1 MLKQIRIQNLAL
13 ISKTEISFGPGF
25 CAVTGETGA
34 GKSVFLTS
42 LKLCA
47 GERATAQ
54 MIRNG
59 EEKAI
64 VEAVFQVEHLPD
76 VLAKLESM
84 GVDPDDGEI
93 TIQREI
99 LANGKS
105 RARINGSQVNLADLS
120 ELGDSLVQLHGQSEQ
135 IMLRDIRTHI
145 QMLDAFGNLLGQR
158 ESYHAAWL
166 EWQKCLREEAEL
178 RQKAADL
185 AQQKEFL
192 GFQAEE
198 LSKAH
203 IQPGEDT
210 LLEERLAEANGV
222 QNRRKHLDESL
233 EILQGEHGVIGQLS
247 QLERSLANLSAQN
260 KGLAGFASQV
270 GEAQILFRE
279 MSREILALGKGA
291 PMSPAE
297 IERDNA
303 RLALLQRLQRKY
315 RTDLNGLIELR
326 DRRKQELSTLDNLDA
341 SLAQLEKRSK
351 TWRVKVDELG
361 KQLHESRVE
370 CAKRMDQE
378 VQSQVQ
384 SLGMSSARFHTLVES
399 ADPSPL
405 GIDRVE
411 FLMAP
416 NSGEGEKPLRQA
428 VSGGELSRVL
438 LAFKSVMAAR
448 DLVPVLVFD
457 EVDSGIS
464 GEIAHRIGACLQKL
478 GESHQVLTI
487 THLHQVA
494 SRAKAHLQVSK
505 SETDGRTLTQI
516 STLSDEARI
525 REIARMLGDPNSSAV
540 IQHARQLIEDN
551 HA

>member
-1 MLKQIRIQNLAL
+1 
-13 ISKTEISFGPGF
+13 
-25 CAVTGETGA
+25 
-34 GKSVFLTS
+34 
-42 LKLCA
+42 
-47 GERATAQ
+47 
-54 MIRNG
+54 
-59 EEKAI
+59 
-64 VEAVFQVEHLPD
+64 
-76 VLAKLESM
+76 
-84 GVDPDDGEI
+84 
-93 TIQREI
+93 
-99 LANGKS
+99 
-105 RARINGSQVNLADLS
+105 
-120 ELGDSLVQLHGQSEQ
+120 LVQLHGQSEQ

-145 QMLDAFGNLLGQR
+145 QMLDSFGNLGDARQ
-158 ESYHAAWL
+158 SYHAAWL

-203 IQPGEDT
+203 LQPGEDI
-210 LLEERLAEANGV
+210 LLEERLAEANGA

-247 QLERSLANLSAQN
+247 QLERALANLSAQN

-370 CAKRMDQE
+370 CAQCMDQE

-384 SLGMSSARFHTLVES
+384 SLGMASARFHTLVES

-505 SETDGRTLTQI
+505 YETDGRTLTQI
-516 STLSDEARI
+516 STLSGEDRI

>member
-13 ISKTEISFGPGF
+13 ISQAEIPFEPGF

-47 GERATAQ
+47 GGRATAQ

-64 VEAVFQVEHLPD
+64 VEALFQIDALPD
-76 VLAKLESM
+76 VLAKLEAM
-84 GVDPDDGEI
+84 GVDPEDGEI

-105 RARINGSQVNLADLS
+105 RARINGSQVSLADLAD
-120 ELGDSLVQLHGQSEQ
+120 LGDSLVQLHGQSEQ
-135 IMLRDIRTHI
+135 VMLRDIRTHI
-145 QMLDAFGNLLGQR
+145 QMLDAYGNHAFLR
-158 ESYHAAWL
+158 DSYQGAWK
-166 EWQKCLREEAEL
+166 EWQKCVHEESEL
-178 RQKAADL
+178 RQKAAEL

-203 IQPGEDT
+203 LQPGEDT
-210 LLEERLAEANGV
+210 LLEARLAEANGV
-222 QNRRKHLDESL
+222 QSRRKYLDESL
-233 EILQGEHGVIGQLS
+233 EILQGEHGLIGQLS
-247 QLERSLANLSAQN
+247 HLEKALANLGQQN
-260 KGLAGFASQV
+260 KGLAEFANQV
-270 GEAQILFRE
+270 GESQILFRE
-279 MSREILALGKGA
+279 MSREIQILGKGA
-291 PMSPAE
+291 PLSPAE

-303 RLALLQRLQRKY
+303 RIALIQRLQRKY

-326 DRRKQELSTLDNLDA
+326 DRRKQELSTLDNLDSA
-341 SLAQLEKRSK
+341 LSQLEKRTK
-351 TWRVKVDELG
+351 TWRSKVDDLG
-361 KQLHESRVE
+361 KELHEIRVQS
-370 CAKRMDQE
+370 AIRMDEE
-378 VQSQVQ
+378 VQTQVQ
-384 SLGMSSARFHTLVES
+384 SLGMASARFHTSVEVT
-399 ADPSPL
+399 DPTSQ
-405 GIDRVE
+405 GISRVE
-411 FLMAP
+411 FLMSP

-478 GESHQVLTI
+478 GTTHQVLTI

-494 SRAKAHLQVSK
+494 SRASAHLQVSK

-516 STLSDEARI
+516 TTLSKEPRI
-525 REIARMLGDPNSSAV
+525 REIARMLGDPKSEAV
-540 IQHARQLIEDN
+540 LQHARQLIEDTY
-551 HA
+551 A

>member
-13 ISKTEISFGPGF
+13 ISKAEIQFGAGF
-25 CAVTGETGA
+25 TAVTGETGA

-59 EEKAI
+59 EEKAM
-64 VEAVFQVEHLPD
+64 VEAVFYIQNIPD

-84 GVDPDDGEI
+84 GVDPEDGEI

-105 RARINGSQVNLADLS
+105 RARINGSQVSLADLS
-120 ELGDSLVQLHGQSEQ
+120 EIGDSLVQLHGQSEQ
-135 IMLRDIRTHI
+135 VLLRDIRTHI
-145 QMLDAFGNLLGQR
+145 QMLDAYGNHTSAR
-158 ESYHAAWL
+158 ESYHGAWQ
-166 EWQKCLREEAEL
+166 EWQKCLREESDL

-203 IQPGEDT
+203 LQAGEDT
-210 LLEERLAEANGV
+210 ILEERLAEANGA
-222 QNRRKHLDESL
+222 QSRRKHLDESL
-233 EILQGEHGVIGQLS
+233 EILQGEHGLIGQLS
-247 QLERSLANLSAQN
+247 HLERSLASLTQQN
-260 KGLAGFASQV
+260 KGLASFATQV
-270 GEAQILFRE
+270 AESQILFRE
-279 MSREILALGKGA
+279 MSREIQILGKGA
-291 PMSPAE
+291 PLSPAE
-297 IERDNA
+297 MERDNA

-315 RTDLNGLIELR
+315 RTGLAGLIELR

-341 SLAQLEKRSK
+341 SLAQLEKRTK
-351 TWRVKVDELG
+351 VWRTKVDEFG
-361 KQLHESRVE
+361 TQLHQLRIQS
-370 CAKRMDQE
+370 ALQMDRE

-384 SLGMSSARFHTLVES
+384 SLGMASARFHTLVE
-399 ADPSPL
+399 ANDPSPFGL
-405 GIDRVE
+405 DRVE

-464 GEIAHRIGACLQKL
+464 GEIAHRIGSCLQKL

-494 SRAKAHLQVSK
+494 SRASSHLQVSK
-505 SETDGRTLTQI
+505 TESDGRTLTQI
-516 STLSDEARI
+516 TTLSGNSRI
-525 REIARMLGDPNSSAV
+525 REIARMLGDPHSEEV
-540 IQHARQLIEDN
+540 LQHARKLIEDN
-551 HA
+551 HV